1 MISRIKGF
9 IREFGESQLLIDVQG
24 FSYEVLVPSS
34 ILKDIRE
41 RTNSTGE
48 CELVTYHYHQID
60 MNRGTPMLIGFI
72 NEVEREFFIRF
83 ITVAGMG
90 PKAAIKALAQPIPVI
105 AQGID
110 DGNLELLRSLP
121 GIGAQRAK
129 EIVAKLQ
136 GKVGKFA
143 LIQTGGGVSQTARN
157 RSSVIE
163 EEAIAVLIQ
172 LEYKKPEAKQMVQAA
187 LQRSPKVKTAEELLN
202 EVYRQQKM
210 VMEPA

>member
-1 MISRIKGF
+1 MITRIKGF
-9 IREFGESQLLIDVQG
+9 IREFGESHVLIDVNG

-34 ILKDIRE
+34 ILKTIRE
-41 RTNSTGE
+41 RTEANGE

-60 MNRGTPMLIGFI
+60 MNRSTPMLIGFI
-72 NEVEREFFIRF
+72 NEIEREFFIRF
-83 ITVAGMG
+83 ISVSGVG

-110 DGNLELLRSLP
+110 EGNLELLRSLP
-121 GIGAQRAK
+121 GIGEQRAR

-136 GKVGKFA
+136 GKVGKYA
-143 LIQTGGGVSQTARN
+143 LIQTGENVSQTVRTM
-157 RSSVIE
+157 SSVIE

-172 LEYKKPEAKQMVQAA
+172 LEYKKLEAKQKVQAA
-187 LQRSPKVKTAEELLN
+187 LARNPKVKTVEELLN